1 MDEIKLIKQY
11 KLYITKLKIKYIF
24 INVTLQKQNIKRDR
38 DSF

>member
-24 INVTLQKQNIKRDR
+24 INVILHETKY
-38 DSF
+38 